1 MKILLTFIFTFII
14 AVIVPANASAKQFA
28 DLGSDARNTLSISD
42 EKFIGAALM
51 QQLRAANAVCTDPS
65 INYYLNNL
73 GHKLLIHA
81 DIKHF
86 NFIFFGLEDYSINAF
101 AALGGYI
108 GINKGLILATQNENE
123 LAAAIAHEI
132 SHVSQEH
139 IVRSIMKNKQ
149 FLPVTLA
156 GALASVVL
164 GAPELGISILAT
176 HQQRMLNANRAHEKE
191 ADNIAMQLL
200 ADAGFDPQSMAT
212 LFKRMEKQAQY
223 NTDAP
228 EYLSTHPMLETR
240 ISEADP
246 RAKRFSYK
254 QSPSSFN
261 YYLIKASIENS
272 AHNDKAE
279 FLAEINE
286 RLANQ
291 RYENNDATLYEQ
303 ALVLAA
309 KNELTPAHNI
319 LQGLATKYP
328 SNLIIQLSLVEVKI
342 AQQQLQQATTKMAE
356 LLTIF
361 PDNLALILKYA
372 ETLIATNDIKQAK
385 TWLLKLTKIKAP
397 DPLVYQLLAQAE
409 SIAGN
414 NIGAHIA
421 TAELNVLYGDL
432 AHAITQC
439 EMAIELLGK
448 SDHLLKAVIE
458 KRKLEIENMVL
469 RRESL

>member
-1 MKILLTFIFTFII
+1 MKILSTLIFTFTI
-14 AVIVPANASAKQFA
+14 AVIVPTNTNAKQFP
-28 DLGSDARNTLSISD
+28 DLGSDSRNALSISD
-42 EKFIGAALM
+42 EKFIGEALM
-51 QQLRAANAVCTDPS
+51 QQLRAANAVCADPI
-65 INYYLNNL
+65 INSYLNNL

-86 NFIFFGLEDYSINAF
+86 NFIFFGLEDHSINAF

-176 HQQRMLNANRAHEKE
+176 HQQRMFNANRAYEKE

-200 ADAGFDPQSMAT
+200 ADAGFDPQSMST

-228 EYLSTHPMLETR
+228 EFLSTHPRFETR
-240 ISEADP
+240 VSEADP
-246 RAKRFSYK
+246 RANRFNYR
-254 QSPSSFN
+254 QRPSSFN
-261 YYLIKASIENS
+261 YYLIKAIIENS
-272 AHNDKAE
+272 FHNDKAE
-279 FLAEINE
+279 FIAEIKE
-286 RLANQ
+286 RLAKQ
-291 RYENNDATLYEQ
+291 RYENKDATLYGY

-309 KNELTPAHNI
+309 NNELTSAHNV
-319 LQGLATKYP
+319 LQELATNH
-328 SNLIIQLSLVEVKI
+328 SNNLIIQLGLVDVKI
-342 AQQQLQQATTKMAE
+342 AQQQRQQATTKMAE

-361 PDNLALILKYA
+361 PDDVALILKYA
-372 ETLIATNDIKQAK
+372 ENLIAKKEISEAK
-385 TWLLKLTKIKAP
+385 TWLLKLTKRKNP
-397 DPLVYQLLAQAE
+397 EPLIYQLLAQAE
-409 SIAGN
+409 SIVGN
-414 NIGAHIA
+414 NIGTHTA

-432 AHAITQC
+432 EHALTQFD
-439 EMAIELLGK
+439 MALELSK
-448 SDHLLKAVIE
+448 NNPSLKTTIE
-458 KRKLEIENMVL
+458 KRKLEIENMVI